1 MFISLFGYLVDHSH
15 TFRIYKIKKVL
26 KPWGLYDSY
35 KKIEKL
41 SSLVQVGGIC
51 DFDGTNANVTIMKIT
66 CRTVTRKYLRFTR
79 KAHQF
84 QSKTMLVF
92 DNSNMMTLFTT

>member
-15 TFRIYKIKKVL
+15 TFLIYKINKVL

-41 SSLVQVGGIC
+41 SSLV
-51 DFDGTNANVTIMKIT
+51 
-66 CRTVTRKYLRFTR
+66 
-79 KAHQF
+79 
-84 QSKTMLVF
+84 
-92 DNSNMMTLFTT
+92 

>member
-26 KPWGLYDSY
+26 KPWGLYDFY

-41 SSLVQVGGIC
+41 SSLV
-51 DFDGTNANVTIMKIT
+51 
-66 CRTVTRKYLRFTR
+66 
-79 KAHQF
+79 
-84 QSKTMLVF
+84 
-92 DNSNMMTLFTT
+92 